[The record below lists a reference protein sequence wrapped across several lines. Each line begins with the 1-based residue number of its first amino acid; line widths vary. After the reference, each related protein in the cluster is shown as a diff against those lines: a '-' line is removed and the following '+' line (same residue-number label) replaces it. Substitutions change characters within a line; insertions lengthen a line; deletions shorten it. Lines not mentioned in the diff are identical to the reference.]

1 MGAAGTLALC
11 ASAVADG
18 DDEDG
23 TGITPLGDAHAFEY
37 TPDPLSHD
45 VEQPAASTNN
55 PNYAAKMLGYG
66 RQTFGDMI
74 HAMKD
79 SLNLGGANNVIWHDN
94 GDVEFNGRIIGNM
107 HDYR

>member
-1 MGAAGTLALC
+1 
-11 ASAVADG
+11 
-18 DDEDG
+18 
-23 TGITPLGDAHAFEY
+23 
-37 TPDPLSHD
+37 
-45 VEQPAASTNN
+45 
-55 PNYAAKMLGYG
+55 MLGYD

-74 HAMKD
+74 HAMTD